1 MILLKT
7 RYIFLFAV
15 VLNSI
20 IFSQQDEEFKNSIL
34 INSKAGYHSGFQS
47 DMEYG
52 FPGGFVWDAGL
63 QFAFSN
69 SFIVGFN
76 LELWNKNNIS
86 RPYKGEEDI
95 SAISYSINYRFRK
108 SIFKIADLYIG
119 AGLGNYSISRKYS
132 NPRNDN
138 QKNNVTLFLLFGAN
152 VKVYKNIFLT
162 TECNLTGMIGRLD
175 YGGGNPS
182 PAFSSIKIGPT
193 FLFKLR

>member
-7 RYIFLFAV
+7 KYIFLFAV

-20 IFSQQDEEFKNSIL
+20 IFSQQDEQFKYSIL
-34 INSKAGYHSGFQS
+34 ISSKAGYHSGFKP
-47 DMEYG
+47 DRDYG

-63 QFAFSN
+63 QLVFSN

-86 RPYKGEEDI
+86 RPYKGDEDI
-95 SAISYSINYRFRK
+95 SAISYSVNYRFRK

-138 QKNNVTLFLLFGAN
+138 NKNSFTVFLLIGTN
-152 VKVYKNIFLT
+152 VKVYKNLFVT
-162 TECNLTGMIGRLD
+162 AGCNLTGLIDGID
-175 YGGGNPS
+175 YGGGEPS
-182 PAFSSIKIGPT
+182 PTFSSIKIGPT
-193 FLFKLR
+193 FLFKFR

>member
-7 RYIFLFAV
+7 KYIFLFAV

-20 IFSQQDEEFKNSIL
+20 IFSQQDEQFKYSIL
-34 INSKAGYHSGFQS
+34 ISSKAGYHSGFKP
-47 DMEYG
+47 DRDYG

-63 QFAFSN
+63 QLVFSN

-86 RPYKGEEDI
+86 RPYKGDEDI
-95 SAISYSINYRFRK
+95 SAISYSVNYRFRK

-132 NPRNDN
+132 NPLHDN
-138 QKNNVTLFLLFGAN
+138 QISNFAVFLLFGTN
-152 VKVYKNIFLT
+152 VKVYKNLFVT
-162 TECNLTGMIGRLD
+162 AECNLTGLIDGID
-175 YGGGNPS
+175 YGGGEPS
-182 PAFSSIKIGPT
+182 PTFSSIKIGPT
-193 FLFKLR
+193 FLFKFR